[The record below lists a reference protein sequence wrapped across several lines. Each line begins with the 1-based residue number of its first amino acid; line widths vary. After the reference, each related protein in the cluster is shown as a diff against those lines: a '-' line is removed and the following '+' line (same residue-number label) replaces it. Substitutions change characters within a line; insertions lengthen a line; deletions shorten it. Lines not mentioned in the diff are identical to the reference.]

1 MCLDGEGG
9 EGNKGSMDQVNH
21 NSNSK
26 FIKRVQTEVMHLSL
40 SLSLVQMNTQPLHLP
55 VGKVGGTT
63 HIKPQLT
70 HSIDRHQR

>member
-1 MCLDGEGG
+1 MHGEGG

-26 FIKRVQTEVMHLSL
+26 FIKRVQTEVMHL